1 MDERLS
7 QFEHESYVNLETFRR
22 SGQGVQTPVWFVQ
35 EDEVFYIRTLA
46 ESGKVKR
53 IQANRAVRVA
63 PCEVNGRVIGTW
75 LSAEAVEVQDADLAV
90 RVARLLEDKYG
101 VTQVRAFAAASSL
114 RGHLY
119 TILRI
124 TLA

>member
-7 QFEHESYVNLETFRR
+7 QFERKSYLNLETLRR
-22 SGQGVQTPVWFVQ
+22 NGEGIQTPVWFVQ
-35 EDEVFYIRTLA
+35 EDGVFYIRTLA

-53 IQANRAVRVA
+53 IHANRVVRVA
-63 PCEVNGRVIGTW
+63 PCEVNGMVIGTW
-75 LSAEAVEVQDADLAV
+75 LPAEAVEVHDADLAV
-90 RVARLLEDKYG
+90 RVARLLEGKYG

-114 RGHLY
+114 RGHRY

-124 TLA
+124 TLT

>member
-7 QFEHESYVNLETFRR
+7 QFERKSYMNLETFRR
-22 SGQGVQTPVWFVQ
+22 TGEGVQTPVWFVQ
-35 EDEVFYIRTLA
+35 EAESFYVRTLA

-53 IQANRAVRVA
+53 IRACSAVQIA
-63 PCEVNGRVIGTW
+63 PCEVNGGVIGTW
-75 LSAEAVEVQDADLAV
+75 VTAAAVEVHDTDLAV

-114 RGHLY
+114 RGHRY
-119 TILRI
+119 TILHI
-124 TLA
+124 TVQ